1 MEPIT
6 MAIIAGVASA
16 SINAYAAY
24 KKGEISEEEYRKAVQ
39 AANDLERE
47 LRALRPDETWENINP
62 KLLSEAAKFS
72 PEVSAFVEE
81 NAPQLIQE
89 AGSATEKRVQR
100 EALQKLATQ
109 AETGRDVIS
118 EAQRE
123 QALYEAGARA
133 KSRQEQLAEAL
144 RRKGQLGTGQARSLQ
159 FEAEQ
164 AEALAARQD
173 ALRGVQDAEMRRRQ
187 ALGQAAT
194 MAGQIR
200 SQNLQVESANV
211 GTMNA
216 YNQRL
221 ANARNLYNQYA
232 SGERNRAQMINQQRQ
247 RETEQYNLGLENQY
261 AMFNRQQQEAAKERA
276 RQFDVDLKNRMFDL
290 RRGADTDRSRARMQ
304 QIGDYGTAV
313 TSGIGTGMSAYGLG
327 LSAERNDILRNMGT
341 STAADTAQGLSSA
354 ATQQAVG
361 QPSNFV
367 EQQSQTGS
375 LVRGLYPFKEPV
387 DTTPGYRGP
396 LRPEEPMPVPQSY
409 DWRDQSVALN
419 ELGNE
424 DWRVMQARARRNK

>member
-6 MAIIAGVASA
+6 MGIIAGVASA
-16 SINAYAAY
+16 GINAFAAW
-24 KKGEISEEEYRKAVQ
+24 KKGEISEEEYRRAVQ

-89 AGSATEKRVQR
+89 AESTTEKRVQR

-133 KSRQEQLAEAL
+133 KSRQQQLAEAL

-164 AEALAARQD
+164 AEALTARQE
-173 ALRGVQDAEMRRRQ
+173 ALRGVQEAEMRRRQ
-187 ALGQAAT
+187 ALGQAAS
-194 MAGQIR
+194 MASQIR

-232 SGERNRAQMINQQRQ
+232 AGERNRAQAINQQRQ
-247 RETEQYNLGLENQY
+247 RETEQYNLGLQNQY
-261 AMFNRQQQEAAKERA
+261 AMFNRQQQEAARERA

-290 RRGADTDRSRARMQ
+290 KQGAEGQRSKAKMQ
-304 QIGDYGTAV
+304 QYGDYGTAIA
-313 TSGIGTGMSAYGLG
+313 SGIGTGMSAYSAG
-327 LSAERNDILRNMGT
+327 LSADRNDLLKSIGVG
-341 STAADTAQGLSSA
+341 AAQGLTQSA
-354 ATQQAVG
+354 VQNYFRPDTEINEPYQAPTPRSLQTSETVIPFSFQQGISGRVDEDEDALG
-361 QPSNFV
+361 IPTRNIP
-367 EQQSQTGS
+367 GS
-375 LVRGLYPFKEPV
+375 
-387 DTTPGYRGP
+387 T
-396 LRPEEPMPVPQSY
+396 
-409 DWRDQSVALN
+409 
-419 ELGNE
+419 
-424 DWRVMQARARRNK
+424 RRK